1 MKTRNILALLMAL
14 VMAFS
19 LTACGGSS
27 YNKGTANDSAAMDS
41 FYGAGVGESLKSEG
55 SLTTDSSVSNTALPE
70 NRKLIRTISMD
81 AETEELEP
89 LLDALNAKIES
100 LGGYV
105 ESRNIYN
112 GSTYA
117 SRRYRPADL
126 TIRIPAEN
134 LDSFVE
140 HVSGVSNVVSSNEQ
154 IDDVTLTYVDTEAR
168 VEALKIEQERLMALM
183 EKAESLSDLL
193 EIESRLTDVNYQLES
208 WASKLKALEN
218 QVSYATVHLLISE
231 VQEYTPVAEKTTW
244 ERIAEGFMDSLEG
257 IGDGAVEIFVW
268 VLANSP
274 YIVLFC
280 GIAAV
285 LIIRLRKWKKP
296 VKKAPRKEKTE
307 E

>member
-1 MKTRNILALLMAL
+1 MKARNMLALMLAL
-14 VMAFS
+14 VLALT

-27 YNKGTANDSAAMDS
+27 YNKSDSAAMDYMEAPREEAMS
-41 FYGAGVGESLKSEG
+41 NG
-55 SLTTDSSVSNTALPE
+55 SLTMDSASGTAALPE
-70 NRKLIRTISMD
+70 NRKLIRTVSMD

-89 LLDALNAKIES
+89 LLEALNEKINA

-117 SRRYRPADL
+117 SRRYRHANL
-126 TIRIPAEN
+126 TVRIPAEQ
-134 LDSFVE
+134 LDGFVE
-140 HVSGVSNVVSSNEQ
+140 HVSGVSNVVSSDEQ

-168 VEALKIEQERLMALM
+168 VDALKIEQERLMALM

-218 QVSYATVHLLISE
+218 QVSYATVHLFISE

-244 ERIAEGFMDSLEG
+244 QRIAEGFVDSLEG
-257 IGDGAVEIFVW
+257 IWDGAVEIFVW

-274 YIVLFC
+274 YIVLFSS
-280 GIAAV
+280 IAVV
-285 LIIRLRKWKKP
+285 LTHRLRKWKKP
-296 VKKAPRKEKTE
+296 VKKAPRKDKTE